1 MLIRRCRCDLAWS
14 LAVAGVD
21 LHQLWCGQLLLRD
34 WHLGSRTWCF
44 LRNRWLC
51 TWSHCGRWLA
61 LNCPFLL
68 RTQSSGWRAVAFHIL
83 QGIALGRTWSARGW
97 ESWKYLFYHFVCHF
111 SVILALSFFVIP
123 KFYLSL
129 FCHFSAI
136 FLSCFCHFSVICLVI
151 FLSFLNPTCHCS
163 VIFYHFLLVF
173 FIFHLFSLIS
183 SLFHVF
189 SLFLFNFFIG
199 FVKLFNGFLW
209 FSYCFK
215 CFLCFFNGFLQLF
228 NGFVGFRL
236 EK

>member
-1 MLIRRCRCDLAWS
+1 MLSSQPLTLHLES
-14 LAVAGVD
+14 LWQMAGSELPVPPPD
-21 LHQLWCGQLLLRD
+21 PELWMEGC
-34 WHLGSRTWCF
+34 CF
-44 LRNRWLC
+44 
-51 TWSHCGRWLA
+51 SH
-61 LNCPFLL
+61 
-68 RTQSSGWRAVAFHIL
+68 SSGYSLRKNLVSQRLRIL
-83 QGIALGRTWSARGW
+83 EI
-97 ESWKYLFYHFVCHF
+97 FYHFVCHF

-199 FVKLFNGFLW
+199 FVKLFNGFL
-209 FSYCFK
+209 
-215 CFLCFFNGFLQLF
+215 
-228 NGFVGFRL
+228 
-236 EK
+236 